1 MRKKRTQKK
10 LRLKPAVLACLIL
23 LGLSSACLLLWG
35 TLNTESPAKQPAKQ
49 EKIVSKKALV
59 KKASAKKPP
68 EKVSQP
74 AKPRPVTDKTVF
86 LTFDD
91 GPSPFLSRFNHLLQ
105 QEKVPATFF
114 FIGENLNRIQPE
126 TAKALLASGSSIGWH
141 SMTHDAGLLYRK
153 NDPTFLTEMEQARKT
168 GREKLG
174 IASNLIRAPY
184 GSTYL
189 STQLHQETKDKGF
202 TLLDWNIDS
211 NDWRYKTSS
220 TRVVETVLTQ
230 VNTLAK
236 QKEPLVILMHERKN
250 TLEALPAIIHAL
262 KKNGHNFQAYKENT
276 PFKLSFRER

>member
-10 LRLKPAVLACLIL
+10 LWLKPAVLACLIL

-35 TLNTESPAKQPAKQ
+35 TLNTESTAKQPAKQ
-49 EKIVSKKALV
+49 EKVVSKKALV
-59 KKASAKKPP
+59 KKVSAKKPP
-68 EKVSQP
+68 KKISQP
-74 AKPRPVTDKTVF
+74 TKPRPVTDKTVF

-126 TAKALLASGSSIGWH
+126 TAKALLASGSNIGWH

-153 NDPTFLTEMEQARKT
+153 NNPTFLAEMEQARKT

-174 IASNLIRAPY
+174 VTSNLIRAPY

-189 STQLHQETKDKGF
+189 STSLHQETKDKGF

-230 VNTLAK
+230 ANTLAK

-262 KKNGHNFQAYKENT
+262 KKNGYNFQAYKENT